1 MPKANRK
8 PNGKSI
14 DQRPISSKSRLH
26 TAGGRVETAA
36 GKATGSTKPHE
47 LTGTT
52 LIVAADLGSFKAYRL
67 DATVA
72 QNTPRLESLQDF
84 ETVDAHTQNRN
95 TLTIMEGQ
103 TARDRGKPG
112 FLSSASD
119 GEQHNMRLEK
129 QRRLVKQLAQTLDE
143 LLLHDNVENCFLAV
157 PSEIHHQFLKAL
169 SVRSRNKIKRIL
181 PLNLT
186 KVNKADL
193 LSRFLPA
200 ESRQRTA
207 QPLVRTKRTARNQT
221 TVGISEIATRRGSSR
236 RQRKLI
242 ARPARQQSVE
252 VPPPR
257 RQRGEPA
264 PVGGFER
271 KKAAHWSAYREN
283 LSNVKRKPEAR
294 RPPAGKK
301 DLRRQVRTGRSA

>member
-26 TAGGRVETAA
+26 TAGGRVETTAR
-36 GKATGSTKPHE
+36 KATGSTKPHE
-47 LTGTT
+47 LAGTT

-84 ETVDAHTQNRN
+84 ETVDAHTQKRN

-157 PSEIHHQFLKAL
+157 PSEIHHQFLNAL

-207 QPLVRTKRTARNQT
+207 QPL
-221 TVGISEIATRRGSSR
+221 SEIATRRGSSR

-242 ARPARQQSVE
+242 AQPARQQSVE

-271 KKAAHWSAYREN
+271 KKAALWSAYREN

-301 DLRRQVRTGRSA
+301 DLRRQVRVGRPA